1 MPKNT
6 KRSKLCHFHFVSGW
20 CRNGDSCRFSHR
32 FLDGGP
38 GNFCMRFSRFKCKK
52 ENCKNPHYD
61 FEQLQIMHDEHLQ
74 KTKSRKRPHDYDNP
88 ESPGTSNQSQTAWNE
103 ATNRKEN
110 AESFSK
116 KPKMTFSFG
125 RADDDEISEIQVVAA
140 VVSGTPLKFKPVAD
154 GFYFEMQGGVQTNA
168 LVQRKILN
176 MFQVILK

>member
-1 MPKNT
+1 
-6 KRSKLCHFHFVSGW
+6 
-20 CRNGDSCRFSHR
+20 
-32 FLDGGP
+32 
-38 GNFCMRFSRFKCKK
+38 
-52 ENCKNPHYD
+52 
-61 FEQLQIMHDEHLQ
+61 MHDEHLQ

-154 GFYFEMQGGVQTNA
+154 GFYFEMQGGIQTNA